1 MPSARVSLLRVLQLC
16 LDVEF
21 CTMEQ
26 SGHSEDTR
34 TALPKMVG
42 TEYLIKRWFIIY
54 RKKKELECSFSWD
67 LQNYICIVYFPTD
80 FFTFICISR
89 SGNIFTTEYN
99 LILFLTVILHLQI
112 LKTPLLN
119 FRPQMLRM
127 KFRKRRPILPT
138 WLCPSCLVLQARG
151 GWRRKQPS
159 AGAFASVASIPSL
172 LKIFK
177 PPFLLS

>member
-1 MPSARVSLLRVLQLC
+1 MIHHLQEKEGVSVHFL
-16 LDVEF
+16 E
-21 CTMEQ
+21 
-26 SGHSEDTR
+26 
-34 TALPKMVG
+34 
-42 TEYLIKRWFIIY
+42 IY
-54 RKKKELECSFSWD
+54 RITSAL
-67 LQNYICIVYFPTD
+67 CISQLILL
-80 FFTFICISR
+80 TFICISR

-127 KFRKRRPILPT
+127 KFRKQGPILST

-159 AGAFASVASIPSL
+159 AGSVASVASIPSL
-172 LKIFK
+172 LRIFK